1 MGYGIY
7 RNNEGYYYPTAG
19 AAMSSILRKERSD
32 RRKAIRKKNRAIRK
46 QAAEKLKRQS
56 AAGKET
62 MNDR

>member
-7 RNNEGYYYPTAG
+7 RNNEGYYDPTAG
-19 AAMSSILRKERSD
+19 AAMSSILRKERSY